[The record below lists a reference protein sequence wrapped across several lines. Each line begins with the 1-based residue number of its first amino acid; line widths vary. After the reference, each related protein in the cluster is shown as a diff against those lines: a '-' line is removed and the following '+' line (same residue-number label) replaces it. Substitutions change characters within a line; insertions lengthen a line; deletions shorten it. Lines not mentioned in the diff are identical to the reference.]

1 MKNVIK
7 KISIVLLLI
16 TLTIFTTG
24 CVNGIVSEQEYGN
37 LLFGVSAED
46 ENGNSVFYEIQTLID
61 NIEFNSTI
69 QSKAYCKLD
78 IYLKKSCQIK
88 GVVFLVRSSENCKLK
103 FTTYIDGESVS
114 TTTQNL
120 LQEKTSVIEMFFTNT
135 ITCLSDSNFYIEIE
149 QLNTEENEKTSFK
162 FDSLIIFLQE

>member
-24 CVNGIVSEQEYGN
+24 CVNGIVSEQEYVN
-37 LLFGVSAED
+37 LLYGVSAED

-88 GVVFLVRSSENCKLK
+88 GVVFLVRSSENCTLK
-103 FTTYIDGESVS
+103 FTTYIDGENIS
-114 TTTQNL
+114 TTTQN
-120 LQEKTSVIEMFFTNT
+120 
-135 ITCLSDSNFYIEIE
+135 
-149 QLNTEENEKTSFK
+149 
-162 FDSLIIFLQE
+162 